1 MQEGINSSD
10 DDEDVED
17 EEEDDDNSEEILEDG
32 LQPAQPF
39 PTHSAAPA
47 VPPSVTLAPPTSTLA
62 SLAIRSSDS
71 GQSTP
76 PATSALNIPPKDFT
90 TNAASMERT
99 ESTSTSLD
107 TATASQ
113 PEH

>member
-10 DDEDVED
+10 DEEDVED
-17 EEEDDDNSEEILEDG
+17 DDEEDDNSEEVLEDG

-39 PTHSAAPA
+39 PTHSA

-62 SLAIRSSDS
+62 SLAIRSNDSDS
-71 GQSTP
+71 SRGNTP
-76 PATSALNIPPKDFT
+76 LSVPAMNIPKSAAT
-90 TNAASMERT
+90 TASMDRT

-107 TATASQ
+107 TASASQ
-113 PEH
+113 PDQH